1 MLSRRKA
8 AARYQPVKTYYGNSQ
23 RVRGRGR
30 GRVRIGTRTHY
41 IEGIRAY
48 QEVVMQKKP
57 VVDISNKKGIDSAKL
72 PKDQIFLKVCRI
84 YHAILESWIRIYQLK
99 SYRHV
104 KDHRCW

>member
-1 MLSRRKA
+1 MPEGSS
-8 AARYQPVKTYYGNSQ
+8 YQPVKTYYGNSQ
-23 RVRGRGR
+23 RVCGR
-30 GRVRIGTRTHY
+30 GRVTRTHY

-84 YHAILESWIRIYQLK
+84 YHAILESWIRNYQLK
-99 SYRHV
+99 SYT
-104 KDHRCW
+104 